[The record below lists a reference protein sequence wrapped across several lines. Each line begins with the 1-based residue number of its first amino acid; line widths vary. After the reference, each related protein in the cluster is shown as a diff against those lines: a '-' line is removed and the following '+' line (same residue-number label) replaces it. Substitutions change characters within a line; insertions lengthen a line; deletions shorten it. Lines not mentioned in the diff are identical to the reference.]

1 MVRIIVLNLDSFKA
15 TPVVDIGDDDDDDD
29 DDDDGTIKIIFN
41 IKIDL
46 KLKEDNITN
55 ANTLE
60 DVLKV

>member
-1 MVRIIVLNLDSFKA
+1 MVRINVLNLDSFKA
-15 TPVVDIGDDDDDDD
+15 TPVVDIGDDDDD

>member
-15 TPVVDIGDDDDDDD
+15 TPVVDIGDDDDD